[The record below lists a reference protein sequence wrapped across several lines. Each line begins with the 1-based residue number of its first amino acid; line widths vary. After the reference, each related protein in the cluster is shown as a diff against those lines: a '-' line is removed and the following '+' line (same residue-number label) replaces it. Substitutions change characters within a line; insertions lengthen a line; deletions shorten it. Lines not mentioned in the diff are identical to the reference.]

1 MPFMN
6 ELCFK
11 QENVLSK
18 TEATFIPFRA
28 VDLEIGSNVLTGSE
42 IILIRTGIGCN
53 LR

>member
-11 QENVLSK
+11 RENVLSK

-28 VDLEIGSNVLTGSE
+28 VAVDLEIGSNVLPVQRQS
-42 IILIRTGIGCN
+42 
-53 LR
+53 